1 MNENRTTQLVC
12 IAAVAGAFGVKG
24 EVKLKPFTDD
34 PMACVSYGPLLNE
47 HGETVLSVKS
57 SRKVKAMLAVRA
69 SEVTTR
75 EQAEALKSTKLYVP
89 RDALPQPE
97 EEEFYY
103 TDLIGLSVVTTEGE
117 DCGRIKAV
125 HDFGG
130 GDVIEIQQIG
140 TKDWYHPFTK
150 MAVPEIDIAG
160 GRVVIE
166 IIEADEVERPDE

>member
-24 EVKLKPFTDD
+24 EVKLKSFTED
-34 PMACVSYGPLLNE
+34 PMACVTYGPLLNE
-47 HGETVLSVKS
+47 HGKTLLSVTS
-57 SRKVKAMLAVRA
+57 SRKVKTMLAVRA
-69 SEVTTR
+69 PEITTR

-97 EEEFYY
+97 DEEFYY
-103 TDLIGLSVVTTEGE
+103 TDLIGLKVVTIEGE
-117 DCGRIKAV
+117 ACGRIKAV

-130 GDVIEIQQIG
+130 GDMIEIQQKG

-150 MAVPEIDIAG
+150 AAVPEIDIAG
-160 GRVVIE
+160 GKVVIE
-166 IIEADEVERPDE
+166 IIEADEVERSDA

>member
-34 PMACVSYGPLLNE
+34 PMSCVSYGPLLNE
-47 HGETVLSVKS
+47 QGDTVLSVTS
-57 SRKVKAMLAVRA
+57 SRKVKTMLAVRT

-97 EEEFYY
+97 DEEFYY
-103 TDLIGLSVVTTEGE
+103 TDLIGLNVVTADGKE
-117 DCGRIKAV
+117 CGRIKAV

-130 GDVIEIQQIG
+130 GDVIEIQQQG
-140 TKDWYHPFTK
+140 VKDWYHPFTK
-150 MAVPEIDIAG
+150 DAVPEIDIAG
-160 GRVVIE
+160 GKVVVE
-166 IIEADEVERPDE
+166 IIEADEVEKPD

>member
-24 EVKLKPFTDD
+24 EVKIKPFTDD
-34 PMACVSYGPLLNE
+34 PLACVTYGPLLNDR
-47 HGETVLSVKS
+47 GDIVLHVKS
-57 SRKVKAMLAVRA
+57 SRKVKSMLAVRA
-69 SEVTTR
+69 PEVTTR

-103 TDLIGLSVVTTEGE
+103 TDLIGLKVVSTEGE
-117 DCGRIKAV
+117 DCGRIKAI

-130 GDVIEIQQIG
+130 GDVIEIQKKG

-150 MAVPEIDIAG
+150 AAVPKIDIAG
-160 GRVVIE
+160 GKVVIE
-166 IIEADEVERPDE
+166 IIEADEIENSS